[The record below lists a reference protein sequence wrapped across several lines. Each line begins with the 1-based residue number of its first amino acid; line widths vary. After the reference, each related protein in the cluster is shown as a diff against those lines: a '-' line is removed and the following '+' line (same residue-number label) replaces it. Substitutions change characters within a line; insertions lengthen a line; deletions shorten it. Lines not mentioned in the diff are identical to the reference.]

1 MSHTETIDAEQPE
14 VRERPKIE
22 EPPLFEVL
30 LLNDDYTTMD
40 FVIEVLMEIFHKNEM
55 QATTIM
61 LSVHKMGVGVAGV
74 YPRDLA
80 ETKVAM
86 VHDWARHEGHPLR
99 CQLKKVSAP

>member
-1 MSHTETIDAEQPE
+1 MSESKTIETEQPE
-14 VRERPKIE
+14 IKEQPRFK

-30 LLNDDYTTMD
+30 LINDDYTTMD
-40 FVIEVLMEIFHKNEM
+40 FVIEVLEVIFHKNEI

-61 LSVHKMGVGVAGV
+61 LNVHRMGTGVAGV

-80 ETKVAM
+80 ETKTAM

-99 CQLKKVSAP
+99 CAIKKV